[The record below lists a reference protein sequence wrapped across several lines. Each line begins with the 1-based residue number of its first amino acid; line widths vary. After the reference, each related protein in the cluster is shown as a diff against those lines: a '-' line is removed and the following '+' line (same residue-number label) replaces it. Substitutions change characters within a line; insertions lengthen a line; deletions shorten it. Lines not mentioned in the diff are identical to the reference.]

1 MKAAALAVLCLGCWV
16 AGAVAAEPATL
27 ADRRRAVE
35 ERFQADSG
43 RCAERFDVN
52 DCLDQARAQRRQAL
66 QALRDEELGQAE
78 RLRRERAQARR
89 EAVQAR
95 QAAASARPSSSPAGE
110 GADQPRKV
118 EAAASGGFTASSV
131 SAPSA
136 PSAASPARARLGGD
150 DSAAAAERA
159 QRAQARR
166 QALEERRSRVQ
177 QRLEERRARGVVE
190 SPLPV
195 PGASAPGGAAR

>member
-1 MKAAALAVLCLGCWV
+1 MRAAALAVLCLGCWV
-16 AGAVAAEPATL
+16 AGAMAAEPATL
-27 ADRRRAVE
+27 ADSRRAVE
-35 ERFQADSG
+35 ERFRADSG
-43 RCAERFDVN
+43 RCAQRFDVN

-78 RLRRERAQARR
+78 QLRRERAQARR

-110 GADQPRKV
+110 GADKPRQV
-118 EAAASGGFTASSV
+118 EAAASGGFAASST

-136 PSAASPARARLGGD
+136 SSPARALPGGE